1 MGLGLVLLI
10 TWEMT
15 VCSDLTYSTSALSL
29 VCASALLLCGPEAE
43 GFFPLSISVGGETVD
58 SCQGIEKP

>member
-15 VCSDLTYSTSALSL
+15 MCSDLTYSTSALSL
-29 VCASALLLCGPEAE
+29 VCASALLLCNPEAE
-43 GFFPLSISVGGETVD
+43 GFFSLSISVGGETVD
-58 SCQGIEKP
+58 LHQGIEMP